1 MAANQVGN
9 TGIWIGSRLDGLD
22 ERSVLKISRQISHVL
37 NVAKDVKTTFDAG
50 KSDRYVYG
58 RCDLDDKDDLRPFLP
73 FAFKF
78 ISEALGQRKHVLVHC
93 RLGINRSCSI
103 VIAYLVLVLNLRMET
118 AIHLVRSARK
128 IAQPGKWFI
137 DQINHEKIGIH
148 RIMDGFD

>member
-9 TGIWIGSRLDGLD
+9 TGIWIGNRLDGLD

-118 AIHLVRSARK
+118 ALHLVRNARK
-128 IAQPGKWFI
+128 IVQPGKWFI
-137 DQINHEKIGIH
+137 DQINQEKTKYPSVC
-148 RIMDGFD
+148 MKV